1 MSERL
6 ARSAG
11 TIGLAVMTSRILG
24 VVRDQ
29 VMAGMFGTGMA
40 QDAFQVATRIPN
52 LVRDLF
58 AEGAMSAAFIPTFTR
73 YLKNEGREAAW
84 RLGNLVLNALIV
96 VTLLL
101 VVLGIVF
108 AEPMLSLIPDFSK
121 PGFVNTDFS
130 GDEGVTKLALT
141 VQLARI
147 VMPFLTLVAIAVA
160 LGGMLNS
167 LRRFF
172 IPALSPAIYNV
183 GVLFSAVAI
192 VPFCGDTPQER
203 IVGIAIGS
211 LIGGLGQIVIQ
222 VPLLYRE
229 GFRYRPI
236 LSFKDPGMREILL
249 LMGPGTL
256 GLAAA
261 QVNLVV
267 NTVLALGEGDGAVSA
282 LTFAFRLMYL
292 PIGLFGVSVA
302 TAALPEVARHAA
314 AGAFDDMRRT
324 ISSSVRMMLMLS
336 VPATIGLM
344 ALSSPIVEFIF
355 ERGQFN
361 SESTRM
367 TALAL
372 LCYAPGLIGYSAVKI
387 ASPTFYAL
395 NDSRTPVLVS
405 VGTIV
410 LNVVLN
416 VSLVR
421 VLGFKG
427 LALGTAIAALF
438 NSGLLMYLLSRRIQ
452 GIEGPRILQAFVK
465 ILVASLA
472 MGAAAV
478 VTEAWLDA
486 YLPAM
491 QPWVTW
497 LPEGWEAAAAQTLR
511 AGIRVG
517 AAIGVGI
524 AVLALVATAL
534 RLHEF
539 TVVRTRVLARLRR
552 NRGDVT
558 RP

>member
-11 TIGLAVMTSRILG
+11 TIGLAVMTSRVLG

-29 VMAGMFGTGMA
+29 VMAGLFGIGMA
-40 QDAFQVATRIPN
+40 QDAFQVAYRIPN

-58 AEGAMSAAFIPTFTR
+58 AEGALTAAFIPTFTR
-73 YLKNEGREAAW
+73 YLKNEGKEAAW
-84 RLGNLVLNALIV
+84 RLGNLVLNALIL
-96 VTLLL
+96 VTTVL

-130 GDEGVTKLALT
+130 GPEGTTKLALT

-147 VMPFLTLVAIAVA
+147 LMPFLTLVAIAVA

-172 IPALSPAIYNV
+172 IPALSPAVYNV
-183 GVLFSAVAI
+183 GVLFSAAAI
-192 VPFCGDTPQER
+192 VPFCDDFGLHP

-236 LSFKDPGMREILL
+236 VSFRDPGMREILL

-314 AGAFDDMRRT
+314 SKAMGDMRRT

-344 ALSSPIVEFIF
+344 VLSSPIVEFIF

-361 SESTRM
+361 SEGTRM
-367 TALAL
+367 TSLAL

-405 VGTIV
+405 VATIV
-410 LNVVLN
+410 LNLVLN
-416 VSLVR
+416 VTLVR
-421 VLGFKG
+421 ILGFKG

-438 NSGLLMYLLSRRIQ
+438 NSGVLMYLLSRRIE

-472 MGAAAV
+472 MGAAAYA
-478 VTEAWLDA
+478 TEAWLNTH
-486 YLPAM
+486 LPGMESA
-491 QPWVTW
+491 VTW
-497 LPEGWEAAAAQTLR
+497 LPQDWVAGTAQTLR

-524 AVLALVATAL
+524 AVLALGATAL

-539 TVVRTRVLARLRR
+539 TAVRTRVLARLRPR
-552 NRGDVT
+552 KQDET
-558 RP
+558 LP

>member
-11 TIGLAVMTSRILG
+11 TVGLAVMTSRVLG
-24 VVRDQ
+24 VIRDQ
-29 VMAGMFGTGMA
+29 VMAFLFGTGWV

-73 YLKNEGREAAW
+73 YLKNEGKEAAW
-84 RLGNLVLNALIV
+84 RLGNLVLNALLV
-96 VTLLL
+96 VTTVL

-108 AEPMLSLIPDFSK
+108 AEPMLALLPDFTK
-121 PGFVNTDFS
+121 PGFVNTDYA
-130 GDEGVTKLALT
+130 GPEGTGKLALT
-141 VQLARI
+141 VLLARI

-160 LGGMLNS
+160 LGGMLNA

-172 IPALSPAIYNV
+172 IPALSPAIYNL
-183 GVLFSAVAI
+183 GVLFAAVAI
-192 VPFCGDTPQER
+192 VPFCGDTPQDK
-203 IVGIAIGS
+203 IVGIAIGA
-211 LIGGLGQIVIQ
+211 LIGGVGQIVVQ
-222 VPLLYRE
+222 LPLLYRE

-261 QVNLVV
+261 QINLVV

-282 LTFAFRLMYL
+282 LNFAFRLMYL
-292 PIGLFGVSVA
+292 PIGIFGVSVA
-302 TAALPEVARHAA
+302 TAAIPEISRHAA
-314 AGAFDDMRRT
+314 GGAIDDMRRT
-324 ISSSVRMMLMLS
+324 ISSSLRMMLMLS

-344 ALSSPIVEFIF
+344 ALSSPIVELLF
-355 ERGQFN
+355 ERGEFD
-361 SESTRM
+361 STSTRM

-395 NDSRTPVLVS
+395 KDSRTPVLVS

-410 LNVVLN
+410 LNLVLN
-416 VSLVR
+416 LTLVNI
-421 VLGFKG
+421 FSFQG
-427 LALGTAIAALF
+427 LALGTALAALF
-438 NSGLLMYLLSRRIQ
+438 NSGVLLYLLSRRIE
-452 GIEGPRILQAFVK
+452 GIEGPRILQAFGK

-486 YLPAM
+486 YLPGM
-491 QPWVTW
+491 QSWVTW
-497 LPEGWEAAAAQTLR
+497 MPEGWEAAAAQTLR

-517 AAIGVGI
+517 VAIGAGL
-524 AVLALVATAL
+524 AVLALAATAL

-539 TVVRTRVLARLRR
+539 TTVRTRLFARLRR
-552 NRGDVT
+552 T
-558 RP
+558 SRP

>member
-29 VMAGMFGTGMA
+29 VMAGMFGTGWH

-73 YLKNEGREAAW
+73 YLKTEGREAAW
-84 RLGNLVLNALIV
+84 RLGNLVLNALLV
-96 VTLLL
+96 VTAVL
-101 VVLGIVF
+101 VVLGMVY
-108 AEPMLSLIPDFSK
+108 AEPMLSLLPDFTK
-121 PGFVNTDFS
+121 PGFVNADYV
-130 GDEGVTKLALT
+130 GPEGTEKLALT

-192 VPFCGDTPQER
+192 VPFCEGWGLQK
-203 IVGIAIGS
+203 IVGIAIGA
-211 LIGGLGQIVIQ
+211 LIGGLGQILIQ

-249 LMGPGTL
+249 LMGPSTL

-267 NTVLALGEGDGAVSA
+267 NTFLALGEGEGAVSA

-292 PIGLFGVSVA
+292 PIGIFGVSVA
-302 TAALPEVARHAA
+302 TAALPEISRHAA
-314 AGAFDDMRRT
+314 MEAIGDMRRT
-324 ISSSVRMMLMLS
+324 ISSSLRMMLMLS

-344 ALSSPIVEFIF
+344 ALSAPIVELIF
-355 ERGQFN
+355 QRGEFT
-361 SESTRM
+361 SDSTRM

-395 NDSRTPVLVS
+395 SDSRTPVLVS
-405 VGTIV
+405 VTTIA

-416 VSLVR
+416 VTLVR
-421 VLGFKG
+421 VLSFQG
-427 LALGTAIAALF
+427 LALGTSIAALF
-438 NSGLLMYLLSRRIQ
+438 NSGVLLYLLSRRID
-452 GIEGPRILQAFVK
+452 GIEGSRVFQTFAK
-465 ILVASLA
+465 ILAASIA
-472 MGAAAV
+472 MGAAAL

-486 YLPAM
+486 SLPGM
-491 QPWVTW
+491 TSWVSW
-497 LPEGWEAAAAQTLR
+497 LPDGVQAATAQTLR
-511 AGIRVG
+511 AAVRVG
-517 AAIGVGI
+517 VAIGVGLT
-524 AVLALVATAL
+524 VLGLAASAL

-539 TVVRTRVLARLRR
+539 NAVRARLTERLRR
-552 NRGDVT
+552 AK
-558 RP
+558 

>member
-11 TIGLAVMTSRILG
+11 TVGLAVMTSRVLG
-24 VVRDQ
+24 VIRDQ
-29 VMAGMFGTGMA
+29 VMAGLFGTTMP

-58 AEGAMSAAFIPTFTR
+58 AEGAMSAAFVPTFTR
-73 YLKNEGREAAW
+73 YLKNHGREAAW
-84 RLGNLVLNALIV
+84 RLGNLVINALLV
-96 VTLLL
+96 VTAAL
-101 VVLGIVF
+101 VVLGMIY
-108 AEPMLSLIPDFSK
+108 AEPLLSLLPDFGPADAAATGAAVSDGEK
-121 PGFVNTDFS
+121 R
-130 GDEGVTKLALT
+130 LALT

-192 VPFCGDTPQER
+192 VPFCDDLGLEK
-203 IVGIAIGS
+203 IVGIAIGA
-211 LIGGLGQIVIQ
+211 LIGGVGQILVQ

-261 QVNLVV
+261 QVNLAV
-267 NTVLALGEGDGAVSA
+267 NTYLAVGEGEGAVSA
-282 LTFAFRLMYL
+282 LSFAFRLMYL

-314 AGAFDDMRRT
+314 TGAIGDMRRT

-344 ALSSPIVEFIF
+344 ALSGPIVELLFQ
-355 ERGQFN
+355 RGQFT

-395 NDSRTPVLVS
+395 NDSRTPALVS
-405 VGTIV
+405 VGTIALNLV
-410 LNVVLN
+410 LNLT
-416 VSLVR
+416 LVK
-421 VLGFKG
+421 LLSFQG
-427 LALGTAIAALF
+427 LALGTALAALF
-438 NSGLLMYLLSRRIQ
+438 NSGVLMYLLSRRIE

-465 ILVASLA
+465 ILVASLV
-472 MGAAAV
+472 MGAAAL

-486 YLPAM
+486 YLPGM
-491 QPWVTW
+491 QSWVTW
-497 LPEGWEAAAAQTLR
+497 LPQSWEAAAAQTLR

-517 AAIGVGI
+517 AAIGVGL
-524 AVLALVATAL
+524 AVLALAATAL

-539 TVVRTRVLARLRR
+539 TAVRTRVLARLRR
-552 NRGDVT
+552 GRPDVT
-558 RP
+558 RR

>member
-11 TIGLAVMTSRILG
+11 TIGLAVMTSRVLG

-29 VMAGMFGTGMA
+29 VMAWLFGTGMA

-73 YLKNEGREAAW
+73 YLKNDGKEAAW
-84 RLGNLVLNALIV
+84 RLGNLVLNALLV
-96 VTLLL
+96 VTVVL
-101 VVLGIVF
+101 VVLGIVY

-121 PGFVNTDFS
+121 PGFVSTEFS
-130 GDEGVTKLALT
+130 GSEGSTKLELT
-141 VQLARI
+141 VKLARI

-183 GVLFSAVAI
+183 GVLLSAAAI
-192 VPFCGDTPQER
+192 VPFCGDTPEER
-203 IVGIAIGS
+203 IVGIAIGA
-211 LIGGLGQIVIQ
+211 LIGGVGQIVVQI
-222 VPLLYRE
+222 PLLYRE
-229 GFRYRPI
+229 GFRYKPI
-236 LSFKDPGMREILL
+236 LSFTDPGMREILL

-292 PIGLFGVSVA
+292 PIGIFGVSVA
-302 TAALPEVARHAA
+302 TAALPDVAGHAA
-314 AGAFDDMRRT
+314 SGAMSEIRRT

-344 ALSSPIVEFIF
+344 ALSSPIVELLFQ
-355 ERGQFN
+355 RGAFT

-395 NDSRTPVLVS
+395 NDARTPVVVS
-405 VGTIV
+405 IATIA

-416 VSLVR
+416 VWLVR
-421 VLGFKG
+421 VLGFQG
-427 LALGTAIAALF
+427 LALGTALAALF
-438 NSGLLMYLLSRRIQ
+438 NSGLLMYLLSRRID
-452 GIEGPRILQAFVK
+452 GFEGPRILQAFVK

-472 MGAAAV
+472 MGAVAV
-478 VTEAWLDA
+478 VTEAWLNA

-491 QPWVTW
+491 QWWVTW
-497 LPEGWEAAAAQTLR
+497 LPNDWEASAAQTLR
-511 AGIRVG
+511 AAIRVG
-517 AAIGVGI
+517 VAIGVGLG
-524 AVLALVATAL
+524 VLALSATIL

-539 TVVRTRVLARLRR
+539 NAVRARVLARFKS
-552 NRGDVT
+552 
-558 RP
+558 

>member
-1 MSERL
+1 
-6 ARSAG
+6 
-11 TIGLAVMTSRILG
+11 MTSRLLG

-29 VMAGMFGTGMA
+29 VMAYLFGTGMA

-73 YLKNEGREAAW
+73 YLKNEGKEAAW
-84 RLGNLVLNALIV
+84 RLGNLVLNALLV
-96 VTLLL
+96 VTTVL

-108 AEPMLSLIPDFSK
+108 AEPMLGLIPDFSK
-121 PGFVNTDFS
+121 PGFASTEFAGTD
-130 GDEGVTKLALT
+130 GATKLALT
-141 VQLARI
+141 AQLARI

-160 LGGMLNS
+160 VGGMLNS

-183 GVLFSAVAI
+183 GVLFAAVAI
-192 VPFCGDTPQER
+192 VPFCGDTKEEK
-203 IVGIAIGS
+203 IVGIAIGA
-211 LIGGLGQIVIQ
+211 LIGGVGQILVQ
-222 VPLLYRE
+222 LPLLYRE
-229 GFRYRPI
+229 GFRYQPI

-292 PIGLFGVSVA
+292 PIGIFGVSVA

-314 AGAFDDMRRT
+314 AGAIDDMRRT
-324 ISSSVRMMLMLS
+324 ISSSLRMMLMLS
-336 VPATIGLM
+336 VPATVGLM

-355 ERGQFN
+355 QRGEFT

-395 NDSRTPVLVS
+395 NDARTPVLVS
-405 VGTIV
+405 VGTIALNLV
-410 LNVVLN
+410 LNIV
-416 VSLVR
+416 LVR
-421 VLGFKG
+421 LLGFKG
-427 LALGTAIAALF
+427 LALGTAVAALF
-438 NSGLLMYLLSRRIQ
+438 NSGLLLYLLSRRIE
-452 GIEGPRILQAFVK
+452 GIEGPRVLQTFGK
-465 ILVASLA
+465 ILIASLA
-472 MGAAAV
+472 MGAAAYA
-478 VTEAWLDA
+478 TEAWLDA
-486 YLPAM
+486 YLPGM
-491 QPWVTW
+491 PW
-497 LPEGWEAAAAQTLR
+497 ATLR

-517 AAIGVGI
+517 AAIGVGLG
-524 AVLALVATAL
+524 VLALAATAL

-539 TVVRTRVLARLRR
+539 TAVRTRLVARF
-552 NRGDVT
+552 RGPG
-558 RP
+558 RS

>member
-11 TIGLAVMTSRILG
+11 AIGVAVMASRLLG

-29 VMAGMFGTGMA
+29 VMAYLFGTGMA

-73 YLKNEGREAAW
+73 YLKNEGKEAAW
-84 RLGNLVLNALIV
+84 RLGNLVLNALLV
-96 VTLLL
+96 VTTVL

-108 AEPMLSLIPDFSK
+108 AEPMLSFIPDFSQ
-121 PGFVNTDFS
+121 PGFVSQEFAGTD
-130 GDEGVTKLALT
+130 GAEKLALT
-141 VQLARI
+141 AKLARI

-160 LGGMLNS
+160 VGGMLNS

-183 GVLFSAVAI
+183 GVLLSAVAI
-192 VPFCGDTPQER
+192 VPFCGDTKEEK
-203 IVGIAIGS
+203 IVGIAIGA
-211 LIGGLGQIVIQ
+211 LIGGVGQILVQ
-222 VPLLYRE
+222 LPLLYRE
-229 GFRYRPI
+229 GFRYKPI

-261 QVNLVV
+261 QINLVV

-292 PIGLFGVSVA
+292 PIGIFGVSVA

-324 ISSSVRMMLMLS
+324 ISSSLRMMLMLS
-336 VPATIGLM
+336 VPATVGLM
-344 ALSSPIVEFIF
+344 ALRSPIVEFIF
-355 ERGQFN
+355 QRGEFT

-405 VGTIV
+405 VGTIALNLV
-410 LNVVLN
+410 LNLT
-416 VSLVR
+416 LVR
-421 VLGFKG
+421 AMGFEG
-427 LALGTAIAALF
+427 LALGTALAALF
-438 NSGLLMYLLSRRIQ
+438 NSGLLMYLLARRIG
-452 GIEGPRILQAFVK
+452 GIEGPRVFQAFSK

-486 YLPAM
+486 YLPEM
-491 QPWVTW
+491 PW
-497 LPEGWEAAAAQTLR
+497 ATLR
-511 AGIRVG
+511 SGIRVCG
-517 AAIGVGI
+517 AIGVGL
-524 AVLALVATAL
+524 AVLALAATAL
-534 RLHEF
+534 HLHEF
-539 TVVRTRVLARLRR
+539 SAVRTRLVARFQRSS
-552 NRGDVT
+552 

>member
-11 TIGLAVMTSRILG
+11 TVGLAVMTSRVLG

-29 VMAGMFGTGMA
+29 VMAGLFGTGWV

-73 YLKNEGREAAW
+73 YLKNQGREAAW

-96 VTLLL
+96 VTLIL

-108 AEPMLSLIPDFSK
+108 AEPMLGLIPDFSK

-183 GVLFSAVAI
+183 GVLLSAVAI

-229 GFRYRPI
+229 GFRYQPI

-292 PIGLFGVSVA
+292 PIGIFGVSVA
-302 TAALPEVARHAA
+302 TAALPEISRHAA
-314 AGAFDDMRRT
+314 GGAIDAMRR
-324 ISSSVRMMLMLS
+324 SSSSSLRMMLMLS

-344 ALSSPIVEFIF
+344 ALSVPIVELLFA
-355 ERGQFN
+355 RRALD
-361 SESTRM
+361 STSTRM
-367 TALAL
+367 TSLAL
-372 LCYAPGLIGYSAVKI
+372 IFYAPGLIGYSAVKI

-405 VGTIV
+405 VGTIALNLV
-410 LNVVLN
+410 LNVT
-416 VSLVR
+416 LVR
-421 VLGFKG
+421 RFGFQG
-427 LALGTAIAALF
+427 LAAGTAIAALF
-438 NSGLLMYLLSRRIQ
+438 NSGVLMYLLSRRIE

-472 MGAAAV
+472 MGAAAYF
-478 VTEAWLDA
+478 TEGWLNTH
-486 YLPAM
+486 LPGM
-491 QPWVTW
+491 QSWVTW
-497 LPEGWEAAAAQTLR
+497 LPEGWQAASAQTLR
-511 AGIRVG
+511 AGLRVG
-517 AAIGVGI
+517 AAITVGM
-524 AVLALVATAL
+524 AVLALAATAL
-534 RLHEF
+534 HLHEF
-539 TVVRTRVLARLRR
+539 TAVRTRLLARF
-552 NRGDVT
+552 RGT
-558 RP
+558 GRP

>member
-11 TIGLAVMTSRILG
+11 TIGLAVMTSRVLG

-29 VMAGMFGTGMA
+29 TMAGLFGTGMA
-40 QDAFQVATRIPN
+40 QDAFQVATRIPS

-58 AEGAMSAAFIPTFTR
+58 AEGAMSAAFVPTFTR
-73 YLKNEGREAAW
+73 YLKNHGRDAAW
-84 RLGNLVLNALIV
+84 RLGNLVLNALLV
-96 VTLLL
+96 VTTVL
-101 VVLGIVF
+101 VVLGIVY
-108 AEPMLSLIPDFSK
+108 AEPLLSLLPDFGA
-121 PGFVNTDFS
+121 PGFIGTDYA
-130 GDEGVTKLALT
+130 GPGGADKLALT

-147 VMPFLTLVAIAVA
+147 MMPFLTLVAIAVA

-183 GVLFSAVAI
+183 GVLFSAIAI
-192 VPFCGDTPQER
+192 VPFCEGWGLHK
-203 IVGIAIGS
+203 IVGIAIGA
-211 LIGGLGQIVIQ
+211 LLGGLGQIVIQ

-282 LTFAFRLMYL
+282 LGFAFRLMYL
-292 PIGLFGVSVA
+292 PIGIFGVSVA
-302 TAALPEVARHAA
+302 TAALPEIARHAA
-314 AGAFDDMRRT
+314 GGAIDDMRRT
-324 ISSSVRMMLMLS
+324 LSSSLRMMLMLS
-336 VPATIGLM
+336 VPATVGLM
-344 ALSSPIVEFIF
+344 ALSSPIVELLFQ
-355 ERGQFN
+355 RGEFDAV
-361 SESTRM
+361 STHM

-395 NDSRTPVLVS
+395 NDARTPVLVS
-405 VGTIV
+405 VSTIALNLV
-410 LNVVLN
+410 LNIT
-416 VSLVR
+416 LVR
-421 VLGFKG
+421 VLSYQG
-427 LALGTAIAALF
+427 LALGTAVAALF
-438 NSGLLMYLLSRRIQ
+438 NSGLLVYLLSRRIN
-452 GIEGPRILQAFVK
+452 GIEGGRITQTFVK

-472 MGAAAV
+472 MGAAAMMM
-478 VTEAWLDA
+478 EQWLNTS
-486 YLPAM
+486 LPDM
-491 QPWVTW
+491 QSLATW
-497 LPEGWEAAAAQTLR
+497 LPERMEAAAAQTLR
-511 AGIRVG
+511 AGVRVG
-517 AAIGVGI
+517 VAIATGL
-524 AVLALVATAL
+524 AVLALAATAL

-539 TVVRTRVLARLRR
+539 NAVRLTLMERLRR
-552 NRGDVT
+552 RK
-558 RP
+558 

>member
-11 TIGLAVMTSRILG
+11 TIGLAVMTSRVLG

-29 VMAGMFGTGMA
+29 TMAGLFGTGMA

-58 AEGAMSAAFIPTFTR
+58 AEGAMSAAFVPTFTR
-73 YLKNEGREAAW
+73 YLKNHGRDAAW
-84 RLGNLVLNALIV
+84 RLGNLVLNALLV
-96 VTLLL
+96 VTTIL
-101 VVLGIVF
+101 VVLGIVY
-108 AEPMLSLIPDFSK
+108 AEPLLSLLPDFSK
-121 PGFVNTDFS
+121 PGFANTDYA
-130 GDEGVTKLALT
+130 GPGGADKLALT

-192 VPFCGDTPQER
+192 VPFCEGWGLHK
-203 IVGIAIGS
+203 IVGIAIGA

-282 LTFAFRLMYL
+282 LGFAFRLMYL
-292 PIGLFGVSVA
+292 PIGIFGVSVA
-302 TAALPEVARHAA
+302 TAALPEIARHAA
-314 AGAFDDMRRT
+314 GGAIDDMRRT
-324 ISSSVRMMLMLS
+324 LSSSLRMMLMLS
-336 VPATIGLM
+336 VPATVGLM
-344 ALSSPIVEFIF
+344 ALSSPIVELLFQ
-355 ERGQFN
+355 RGEFTTD
-361 SESTRM
+361 STRM
-367 TALAL
+367 TSLAL

-405 VGTIV
+405 VSTIA
-410 LNVVLN
+410 LNLILN
-416 VSLVR
+416 ITLVR
-421 VLGFKG
+421 VLSYQG

-438 NSGLLMYLLSRRIQ
+438 NSGLLVYLLSRRIN
-452 GIEGPRILQAFVK
+452 GIEGGRITQTFVK
-465 ILVASLA
+465 ILIASLA
-472 MGAAAV
+472 MGAAAML
-478 VTEAWLDA
+478 TERWLNTS
-486 YLPAM
+486 LPDM
-491 QPWVTW
+491 QSLATW
-497 LPEGWEAAAAQTLR
+497 LPARMEAAAAQTLR
-511 AGIRVG
+511 AGVRVG
-517 AAIGVGI
+517 VAIAAGL
-524 AVLALVATAL
+524 AVLALAASVL

-539 TVVRTRVLARLRR
+539 NAVRLKLMERLRR
-552 NRGDVT
+552 SK
-558 RP
+558 